1 MTVKELCVIAIIGAI
16 EFVVFTSF
24 SFILYLEC
32 ITFTVLIFSVVFPI
46 KIAVSGAVV
55 FDLLNIV
62 LIQGITPWS
71 LCYLGIYPVYS
82 WIFSTWK
89 QPLPKK
95 LWLLAFVCAF
105 FSFLTGQLL
114 QLPFLLFSKTLTILY
129 LILGLKTSLIQG
141 ALSAMI
147 CLFLYHPTKKALC
160 AIERKLDL

>member
-1 MTVKELCVIAIIGAI
+1 MTVKELCVTAIIGAI

-32 ITFTVLIFSVVFPI
+32 ITFTVLIFSVVFPR

-55 FDLLNIV
+55 FGLLNIV
-62 LIQGITPWS
+62 
-71 LCYLGIYPVYS
+71 
-82 WIFSTWK
+82 
-89 QPLPKK
+89 
-95 LWLLAFVCAF
+95 
-105 FSFLTGQLL
+105 
-114 QLPFLLFSKTLTILY
+114 
-129 LILGLKTSLIQG
+129 LIQG